1 MFSYTTELWKIKLNF
16 EIHCY
21 VELST
26 YECFTELAFSL
37 FSFFHVFQG
46 AWKPAWN
53 ISTVL
58 TSIQL
63 LMAEP
68 NSDDPLVSEI
78 VMNIA
83 KYTIFNQYSNYI
95 IVHLIY
101 NGCFCSLFQS
111 DEYKYNRPQFI
122 KKAEEWTQ
130 KFAAG
135 QKVSAASVKVLINFK
150 QHVHNANRT
159 K

>member
-1 MFSYTTELWKIKLNF
+1 MSVLQ
-16 EIHCY
+16 
-21 VELST
+21 
-26 YECFTELAFSL
+26 SL
-37 FSFFHVFQG
+37 HFHYFPFFHDFQG

-83 KYTIFNQYSNYI
+83 KYTIFNQYSYYI
-95 IVHLIY
+95 IVHIIY

-135 QKVSAASVKVLINFK
+135 QKVSAASVKVLINI
-150 QHVHNANRT
+150 Q
-159 K
+159 

>member
-1 MFSYTTELWKIKLNF
+1 MSVLQSLHFHYFPFFMF
-16 EIHCY
+16 
-21 VELST
+21 
-26 YECFTELAFSL
+26 
-37 FSFFHVFQG
+37 FQG

-83 KYTIFNQYSNYI
+83 KYTIFNQYSYYI
-95 IVHLIY
+95 IVHVIY

-135 QKVSAASVKVLINFK
+135 QKVSAASVKVLINF
-150 QHVHNANRT
+150 Q
-159 K
+159 

>member
-1 MFSYTTELWKIKLNF
+1 
-16 EIHCY
+16 
-21 VELST
+21 
-26 YECFTELAFSL
+26 
-37 FSFFHVFQG
+37 
-46 AWKPAWN
+46 
-53 ISTVL
+53 
-58 TSIQL
+58 
-63 LMAEP
+63 MAEP

-95 IVHLIY
+95 IVHIIE

-135 QKVSAASVKVLINFK
+135 QKVSAASVKVLINF
-150 QHVHNANRT
+150 Q
-159 K
+159 